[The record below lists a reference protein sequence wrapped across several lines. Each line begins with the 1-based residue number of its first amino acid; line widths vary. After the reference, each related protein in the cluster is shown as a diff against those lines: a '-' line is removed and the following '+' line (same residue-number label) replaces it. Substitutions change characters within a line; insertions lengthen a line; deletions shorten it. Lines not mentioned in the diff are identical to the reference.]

1 MKRIARTLLA
11 AAATMGL
18 ATVASTAGL
27 DAQGKSK
34 HWKRLP
40 AAVSD
45 VIQQNRPAADIA
57 KLTVEKE
64 DGIAFYDV
72 EFAAGQGEMDV
83 AEDGTVL
90 DIATVIALKDVPE
103 VVAAAIRTVA
113 KGKSIKQLT
122 RSEVRAEIV
131 REGGKGRISKL
142 ATPRYVYEAEFSKGE
157 VEISSEGKVIKQ

>member
-27 DAQGKSK
+27 DEQGKSK

-83 AEDGTVL
+83 DEDGTVL